1 MPEQFALPRICMNEN
16 RADHGAGCHIL
27 RDVM

>member
-1 MPEQFALPRICMNEN
+1 MLEQFALPRICMNEGG
-16 RADHGAGCHIL
+16 AEHAAGCHIL